1 MIYPVRSMTGYGRG
15 EAEEPYR
22 KFTVELKAV
31 NHRFSEVVV
40 RLPRTL
46 LALEDRIRRVVLEY
60 VHRGRVDVFVNLDE
74 GEGRPVAVKVDKD
87 LALAYYK
94 AMKELQGDLGLSG
107 VISLDHLIAMPQIFL
122 PDEPKAEPEE
132 WWPSIERA
140 LREACAG
147 LVAMRQEEGAALASD
162 LDTRLAE
169 MENLAGRIA
178 ERAPEV
184 AGAYRERLQQRLQEL
199 AGDLAVDPARLAQEV
214 AFFAERADITEE
226 LVRLASHLRQARECL
241 AAEGPV
247 GRRLDFLAQEMFRE
261 VNTIGSK
268 AQDEMIGKLVVEL
281 KIQLEKVREQVQNV
295 E

>member
-1 MIYPVRSMTGYGRG
+1 MTGYGRG
-15 EAEEPYR
+15 ETEGPYR

-40 RLPRTL
+40 RLPRSM

-60 VHRGRVDVFVNLDE
+60 VSRGRVDVFLSVDE
-74 GEGRPVAVKVDKD
+74 GEGRSTAVKVDKA

-94 AMKELQGDLGLSG
+94 AMKELQDDLGLSG
-107 VISLDHLIAMPQIFL
+107 MISLDHLIAMPQIFL
-122 PDEPKAEPEE
+122 PDEPKDEPEE
-132 WWPSIERA
+132 WWPSIEQA

-147 LVAMRQEEGAALASD
+147 LVAMRRQEGIVLASD
-162 LDTRLAE
+162 LDARLAE
-169 MENLAGRIA
+169 MESMAGRIK

-184 AGAYRERLQQRLQEL
+184 AAAYRERLEQRVQEL
-199 AGDLAVDPARLAQEV
+199 AGDLAIDPARLAQEV

-226 LVRLASHLRQARECL
+226 LVRLASHLQQARECL
-241 AAEGPV
+241 TAEGPV

-261 VNTIGSK
+261 INTIGSK
-268 AQDEMIGKLVVEL
+268 AQDEAIAKLVVEL
-281 KIQLEKVREQVQNV
+281 KVQLEKVREQVQNV

>member
-1 MIYPVRSMTGYGRG
+1 MIYLLRSMTGYGRG
-15 EAEEPYR
+15 EAEGPYR

-40 RLPRTL
+40 RLPRSM
-46 LALEDRIRRVVLEY
+46 LALEDRIRRVILEH
-60 VHRGRVDVFVNLDE
+60 VSRGRVDVFLSVDE
-74 GEGRPVAVKVDKD
+74 GEGRPIAVKVDKG

-107 VISLDHLIAMPQIFL
+107 MISLDHLIAMPQIFL

-132 WWPSIERA
+132 WWPAIEQA

-147 LVAMRQEEGAALASD
+147 LVAMRRDEGAVLASD
-162 LDTRLAE
+162 LDARLAE
-169 MENLAGRIA
+169 MEDMAGRIT
-178 ERAPEV
+178 ERAPEM
-184 AGAYRERLQQRLQEL
+184 AAAYRGRLEQRLQEL
-199 AGDLAVDPARLAQEV
+199 AGDLAIDPARLAQEV

-268 AQDEMIGKLVVEL
+268 AQDEAIAKLVVEL

>member
-1 MIYPVRSMTGYGRG
+1 MLQSMTGYGRG

-40 RLPRTL
+40 RLPRSMM
-46 LALEDRIRRVVLEY
+46 ALEDRIRRVVLE
-60 VHRGRVDVFVNLDE
+60 HISRGRVDVFLNVDE
-74 GEGRPVAVKVDKD
+74 GEGRPIAVKVDKD

-94 AMKELQGDLGLSG
+94 AMKDLQGDLGLSG

-132 WWPSIERA
+132 WWPAIEQA
-140 LREACAG
+140 LRQACGG
-147 LVAMRQEEGAALASD
+147 LVVMRREEGAVLASD
-162 LDTRLAE
+162 LDARLAE
-169 MENLAGRIA
+169 MEDMAARIK
-178 ERAPEV
+178 ERVPEV
-184 AGAYRERLQQRLQEL
+184 AAAYRERLEQRLQEL
-199 AGDLAVDPARLAQEV
+199 AGDLTIDPARLAQEV

-226 LVRLASHLRQARECL
+226 LVRLASHLRQARDCL

-268 AQDEMIGKLVVEL
+268 AQDEAIAKLVVEL